1 MDARIEDNL
10 RKQFVEILYDLAK
23 SQDVLSS
30 KARRSAFYLRLES
43 LYGSSKFR
51 HYYSDIFSVLTSL
64 QQDNSL
70 GSIDTLGQNM
80 NIIVRNYQAINKDD
94 NGNPIDISNQL
105 KKLYDH
111 ISLDI
116 ARITYS
122 DAADRRISQNESFD
136 KLKSE
141 INRLRMEVDTYETKF
156 RESQEAIA
164 QTQGKIA
171 DSEKAIAQ
179 TQEKIADSEKA
190 IENTQKKIEH
200 SEKQYVAIL
209 GIFASVVLTFIGG
222 ITFSTSVLQNI
233 HQGSIYRIVFVCL
246 VIGIVLIDVL
256 YLLFYFIF
264 RIVKEKRIFSI
275 RAIIIINAVILLLMG
290 LVVLGWK
297 IGFVEKRDAAITDN
311 GTSSI
316 VETQPFTDNSTHDEL

>member
-1 MDARIEDNL
+1 MDTRIEDNL

-23 SQDVLSS
+23 SQEVLNS
-30 KARRSAFYLRLES
+30 KTRRSAFYLRLES

-94 NGNPIDISNQL
+94 NGEPIDISNQI

-111 ISLDI
+111 VSLDI

-122 DAADRRISQNESFD
+122 DAADRKISQSESID
-136 KLKSE
+136 NLKSE
-141 INRLRMEVDTYETKF
+141 INRLNR
-156 RESQEAIA
+156 
-164 QTQGKIA
+164 KIA
-171 DSEKAIAQ
+171 DSE
-179 TQEKIADSEKA
+179 TA
-190 IENTQKKIEH
+190 IENTQKKVEQ

-264 RIVKEKRIFSI
+264 RIVKEKRIFNI

-297 IGFVEKRDAAITDN
+297 LGIVEKRDVGITN
-311 GTSSI
+311 SNTSAI
-316 VETQPFTDNSTHDEL
+316 VETQPSTDNSTHDET

>member
-1 MDARIEDNL
+1 MDTRIEDNL

-23 SQDVLSS
+23 SQEVLNS
-30 KARRSAFYLRLES
+30 KTRRSAFYLRLES

-94 NGNPIDISNQL
+94 NGEPIDISNQI

-111 ISLDI
+111 VSLDI

-122 DAADRRISQNESFD
+122 DAADRKISQSESID
-136 KLKSE
+136 NLKSE
-141 INRLRMEVDTYETKF
+141 INRLNR
-156 RESQEAIA
+156 
-164 QTQGKIA
+164 KIA
-171 DSEKAIAQ
+171 DSE
-179 TQEKIADSEKA
+179 TA
-190 IENTQKKIEH
+190 IENTQKKVEQ

-264 RIVKEKRIFSI
+264 RIVKEKRIFNI
-275 RAIIIINAVILLLMG
+275 RAIIIINAIILLLMG

-297 IGFVEKRDAAITDN
+297 LGIVEKRDAGITN
-311 GTSSI
+311 SNTSAI
-316 VETQPFTDNSTHDEL
+316 VETQPSTDNSTHDET